1 MLEPEGRVGGRIRS
15 ERRGPYWMNWGGHVY
30 AGGDSVTSW
39 LLNSTGVDSV
49 PATGSCPAR

>member
-1 MLEPEGRVGGRIRS
+1 MRS